1 MQVHQGH
8 VRGTSVRPVQ
18 EADRQALAAVL
29 THQPVELLLTPQG
42 AVIPPS
48 SFPCKGASGC
58 VTSPGRPRQRI
69 QDGAAA
75 AVALARR
82 NVRSLLCCSRDG
94 DEVDEALQMALTA
107 PAREAEAALEDAGLE
122 INLRYEIFA
131 SPDATLLI
139 QDRSLVIT
147 DGTEPTVRIHRRDL
161 RNGTEAFFKPRARAR
176 LAGIDVDEIRL
187 SPGAISPVWMQMD
200 PGAVV
205 PPATATQHLHKGGWR
220 NARKPDFVK
229 SYCVACGRC
238 FIHCPENAIIHAA
251 YDPSTPETT
260 GILGIDS
267 ERCTACGLCAAVC
280 PTNRDG
286 HKAIV
291 MIEADA
297 ESAEFLH
304 CVG

>member
-18 EADRQALAAVL
+18 ETDRQALAAVL
-29 THQPVELLLTPQG
+29 THQPVELLLTSQG

-48 SFPCKGASGC
+48 SPVSDC
-58 VTSPGRPRQRI
+58 VTSTGRPRQRI

-94 DEVDEALQMALTA
+94 DEVDEALQVALTA

-122 INLRYEIFA
+122 MNLRYEVFA
-131 SPDATLLI
+131 TPDATIMI
-139 QDRSLVIT
+139 QDRALVIT
-147 DGTEPTVRIHRRDL
+147 DGAEPTVRIGRRDL
-161 RNGTEAFFKPRARAR
+161 RNGTEPFFRSRARTR

-187 SPGAISPVWMQMD
+187 SPSAISPIWMQME
-200 PGAVV
+200 PGAIV
-205 PPATATQHLHKGGWR
+205 PPATATQHLRKGGWR

-229 SYCVACGRC
+229 AYCVACGRC
-238 FIHCPENAIIHAA
+238 FIHCPENAIIHAG
-251 YDPSTPETT
+251 YDPSAPETT

-280 PTNRDG
+280 PTNGGG

-291 MIEADA
+291 MIEAGA